1 MAVDWISAL
10 EAGVPAA
17 TGTYLYAKQRQD
29 QKAAEKNKAI
39 REAQLLQLA
48 AATDK
53 RNQALAR
60 LQNAQQEQR
69 WNKEHDLAKGYY
81 GIQKGYYDIAL
92 AKLADEFTKGNGGG
106 TGKTEQKAVPLYY
119 AQAIEKFLANVN
131 QYYDSGTYDQVVDL
145 VNQERFEDI
154 DRLLQSAPLTG
165 EQLLGQPDKARNE
178 ARSNLITLWRI
189 STNAPVYGR
198 EEEPATF
205 HTGSN
210 VPPGTG
216 SIFEDIGKKTAGGV
230 QGQAPGVSMSSGD
243 EDATAGTVIA
253 QTVMNEKPEYR
264 SFVLAQHLD
273 SLRNLGVSEARLK
286 NIESAAL
293 SAMGR

>member
-17 TGTYLYAKQRQD
+17 TNTYLYTKQRQD
-29 QKAAEKNKAI
+29 QKASEKQKAI

-69 WNKEHDLAKGYY
+69 WNKEHGLAKGYY
-81 GIQKGYYDIAL
+81 DIQRGYYDIAL
-92 AKLADEFTKGNGGG
+92 AKLADEFTKGKGGG
-106 TGKTEQKAVPLYY
+106 TAKTEQKAVPLYY
-119 AQAIEKFLANVN
+119 AQAIEKFLNNVN
-131 QYYDSGTYDQVVDL
+131 QYYDSGTYEQIVEL

-154 DRLLQSAPLTG
+154 DQLLQSEPLTR
-165 EQLLGQPDKARNE
+165 EELMGQPDKARNE

-205 HTGSN
+205 HTGSKA
-210 VPPGTG
+210 PPGTG
-216 SIFEDIGKKTAGGV
+216 SIFEDIGKRAVTGA
-230 QGQAPGVSMSSGD
+230 QNAPPGVSVSNAD
-243 EDATAGTVIA
+243 EDVAAGTEIGKS
-253 QTVMNEKPEYR
+253 VMYEKPEYR
-264 SFVLAQHLD
+264 DFYLAQRLD
-273 SLRNLGVSEARLK
+273 SLRNLGVSEAKIR
-286 NIESAAL
+286 NIENAAL
-293 SAMGR
+293 AAMGR